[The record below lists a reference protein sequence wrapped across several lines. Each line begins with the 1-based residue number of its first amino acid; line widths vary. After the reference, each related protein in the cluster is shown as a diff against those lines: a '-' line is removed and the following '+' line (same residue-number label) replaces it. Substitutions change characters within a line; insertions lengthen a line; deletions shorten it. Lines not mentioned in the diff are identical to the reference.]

1 MKEKSHKKVKLFVQS
16 FIYAHTSLII
26 KFTANEKNHLRS
38 ISTNVQRTYI
48 KLTKPV
54 LLRRFGEWKTRF
66 AAEQILLSFQIWIG
80 SFRCEC
86 LYHLTLWCKCCVF
99 LLFALILPC
108 WCWNSSLSFCLLVVF
123 HTLAHCLITAYM
135 EISLLNTTALLV
147 CGLCCVHCIR
157 LRVLFMEV
165 YYTQPI
171 HELHLLMNAI
181 LLDFKIIIIIIILIE
196 LWSTTF
202 NTIGF
207 VCWNIVN
214 EKFSGSLYTSTPR
227 VTCEWNAL
235 SKLASI
241 NWWIQIDLLI
251 ELYA

>member
-1 MKEKSHKKVKLFVQS
+1 MKEKSHKKVKLQIFVHS
-16 FIYAHTSLII
+16 FVYAHTSLII

-147 CGLCCVHCIR
+147 CGLC
-157 LRVLFMEV
+157 
-165 YYTQPI
+165 T
-171 HELHLLMNAI
+171 
-181 LLDFKIIIIIIILIE
+181 
-196 LWSTTF
+196 
-202 NTIGF
+202 
-207 VCWNIVN
+207 
-214 EKFSGSLYTSTPR
+214 LYTFESIIYGSVLHTADTWTSPTHECNTTR
-227 VTCEWNAL
+227 FQDHHHHHHSDWIVVDDIQYHRLCVLKYCERKVFW
-235 SKLASI
+235 
-241 NWWIQIDLLI
+241 
-251 ELYA
+251 